1 MKRKKQP
8 AMPDSAIIL
17 GAGASR
23 GVGGALARGFADK
36 GLHAI
41 IAGRTE
47 EKVQAL
53 ADEVRAAG
61 GSAEGVRVDVTSE
74 DDQDRLFALAA
85 DRGKIGAVIYNAG
98 NNAIIPFEELDA
110 ATMESYWRV
119 GFFGGFLTAKR
130 AIPLL
135 KDQGTGSL
143 FFTGAS
149 ASRRGNPNF
158 AHFAASKASLR
169 MLAQS
174 LAREYGPQGVHVA
187 HFIID
192 GAIDGEMVR
201 SRFGDYLES
210 LGDDGSL
217 SPDAIAQ
224 AYWYVHT
231 QPRSAWTHEMDLRP
245 FKENW

>member
-1 MKRKKQP
+1 
-8 AMPDSAIIL
+8 MPESAIIV

-23 GVGGALARGFADK
+23 GVGGALARCFAGN

-53 ADEVRAAG
+53 AEEIGAAG
-61 GSAEGVRVDVTSE
+61 GSAEAVRVDVTSE
-74 DDQDRLFALAA
+74 ADQDALFALAEE
-85 DRGKIGAVIYNAG
+85 RGTIAAVIYNAG
-98 NNAIIPFEELDA
+98 NNAPIPFEQLDA
-110 ATMESYWRV
+110 ETMERFWKV
-119 GFFGGFLTAKR
+119 GCLGGFLTAKR

-135 KDQGTGSL
+135 REQGQGSL

-158 AHFAASKASLR
+158 AHFASMKAGLR

-174 LAREYGPQGVHVA
+174 LAREYGPQGVHIA

-201 SRFGDYLES
+201 SRFGDYLDA
-210 LGDDGSL
+210 LGDDGAL
-217 SPDAIAQ
+217 APDAIAQ
-224 AYWYVHT
+224 NYWHVHT

-245 FKENW
+245 YKENW